1 MKKFQTKLLLL
12 ISLFISLGSC
22 GVPKHLNPLNKGKK
36 SILSEENFK
45 PVFKGDFKSFLFKTT
60 LTYGSK
66 LEFGGLLMLK
76 QVSTDNYRVVFMTK
90 FGMTMFDFEFGD
102 RGFVVH
108 KAFEQLNKKIF
119 LKILKQDIGMLLS
132 RDVLGSQGL
141 VFEKGTDPKN
151 KKVVKIKMNK
161 KTHYFV
167 QGKSNR
173 INEIHRGQAVSI
185 KLSGYIANTPRSID
199 IQHHSIPLRMKLTL
213 LKH

>member
-1 MKKFQTKLLLL
+1 MKIFQTKLLLL
-12 ISLFISLGSC
+12 TSLIIFFGSC
-22 GVPKHLNPLNKGKK
+22 GVPKHLNPLKKGEK
-36 SILSEENFK
+36 SILSEGNFR

-66 LEFGGLLMLK
+66 LEFGGMLMLK
-76 QVSTDNYRVVFMTK
+76 QVSADNYRVIFMTK
-90 FGMTMFDFEFGD
+90 FGMTMFDFEFGN

-132 RDVLGSQGL
+132 RDILGNQAL
-141 VFEKGTDPKN
+141 VFEKGKFPKN
-151 KKVVKIKMNK
+151 KKVLKIKMNK

-167 QGKSNR
+167 QENLKR
-173 INEIHRGQAVSI
+173 LNEIHRGQAVSI
-185 KLSGYIANTPRSID
+185 KLSGYIANVPRSID
-199 IQHHSIPLRMKLTL
+199 IQHHNIPLRMKLTL